1 MVSTAARVGSI
12 NVLLSVNSAQ
22 GVSGLNA
29 FAGAIDRTGAGV
41 SRSVAGIDR
50 SIGGLNRSLG
60 NINTRGMTSLTLGAL
75 RAGTA
80 LDQLRGFAL
89 AAGVAV
95 GGLMPAAIAA
105 GMIRTVDGAHR
116 LSNQLRTVTADAA
129 DLKNTQQELFDV
141 AQRSRSS
148 FEATTTIYARTARAV
163 EHLNMKQKDLLRM
176 TETVQKAFAVGG
188 ATTAEAWGGAV
199 QLSQGIASNRFSGD
213 EFRSVA
219 ENAPVLLQGMA
230 RHLGVTIGK
239 LREMAHAG
247 QLTADVVTRA
257 IIGASQEIDEAFAK
271 TTSTIEQAWTRV
283 GNAVTK
289 YAMDSKQ
296 ADAASLIIVGTLNM
310 LAENVGTV
318 ADAFGLLGVAM
329 VSAFTGRG
337 LSAVGSWASN
347 LKKARLESLKAAQD
361 ESKAA
366 AQALSLA
373 KQQAEQAKIQEI
385 VARRRGVN
393 ELRNMRAGMSA
404 ANVKKMAA
412 AEMELAAAATRAGD
426 ARATADLKAA
436 AAKTEASQ
444 KWSHFMAVARREKK
458 EAIDSARATLVAAEA
473 QKAANATRLT
483 GARAYY
489 EMSKAAGVSQ
499 KTQIAAGKGL
509 QTAMQADLRAT
520 SAVAAAQTRLDAALA
535 GTADKSKA
543 YLSAQRAMETA
554 KAKATASATAAAT
567 AEAKYTQAVA
577 AHAAAQKATQAAI
590 ASGNLT
596 KEQQA
601 ALLARGEALE
611 RRVIAAKAGH
621 AAATAAATAA
631 EASHAAALKAV
642 DAAQQSVTRGA
653 IAMGAARR
661 AGGFLLGL
669 VGGAPGAAILGIL
682 GTLTLV
688 GSAMSNADAA
698 TEDWKK
704 SLRDAGLLAEDAAD
718 KAAAIDEAIKTG
730 NTTRLREELAKV
742 NVELD
747 RIQHGNIWDRLL
759 GRINNFDA
767 VIKEVNGDILRL
779 SDSIASMERAGLNVP
794 EAMTAQLADFERFLE
809 IIEAV
814 REAGGFTQEFRE
826 ELQQIANR
834 NKDLDPLLSTLD
846 EIAPLLD
853 AGSEAARRLENNL
866 ARLDGT
872 EVNIRINYSD
882 ARAAEDA
889 SMKALGDMQ
898 TRGEAYERQAK
909 RLASM
914 TKAEKEFADEVGRV
928 RKELERREAYLP
940 DSAIKD
946 IARANIAQQESFK
959 TAKAPRKTADDRFDN
974 MLQALTDRTEAL
986 RQERESLNLN
996 YAEQLRREES
1006 LKLEQEALKQVR
1018 EEARRKGETDWQNA
1032 QLTPEQVALIRER
1045 VNAHVEEAM
1054 ALKYAKESQ
1063 DAWKDAAAS
1072 AGDMMRGLID
1082 GTMDWKTAL
1091 LQLIP
1096 VVLKLMNSLNIAGG
1110 GAGIF
1115 GGGVFQSFMGSL
1127 LGVSFHG
1134 GGTVGKTAN
1143 VVPFPTDAPFAG
1155 VFHGGGNFGGR
1166 RAKHDEVMA
1175 LVQEHENIFTSGQ
1188 TDKIIGALSASV
1200 SRMKEGTRGR
1210 MAVEVYVNDDGTLGA
1225 IVRQASG
1232 EAAVASV
1239 REYDKG
1245 RKARLA
1251 ADLPDLRRRGAA

>member
-1 MVSTAARVGSI
+1 MVSTAARIGSI
-12 NVLLSVNSAQ
+12 NILLQTQLGPGMA
-22 GVSGLNA
+22 GLAA
-29 FAGAIDRTGAGV
+29 FANQVDRTGAGV

-230 RHLGVTIGK
+230 KHLGVTIGK

-257 IIGASQEIDEAFAK
+257 IIGASDEIDAAFAK

-310 LAENVGTV
+310 LAENVGDV
-318 ADAFGLLGVAM
+318 ATALSLLGIAM
-329 VSAFTGRG
+329 VSALGGRAMSSVAG
-337 LSAVGSWASN
+337 GIRAVTTETA
-347 LKKARLESLKAAQD
+347 KARAQSRLLAQEALKAAQ
-361 ESKAA
+361 
-366 AQALSLA
+366 
-373 KQQAEQAKIQEI
+373 
-385 VARRRGVN
+385 
-393 ELRNMRAGMSA
+393 
-404 ANVKKMAA
+404 
-412 AEMELAAAATRAGD
+412 
-426 ARATADLKAA
+426 
-436 AAKTEASQ
+436 
-444 KWSHFMAVARREKK
+444 
-458 EAIDSARATLVAAEA
+458 AEA
-473 QKAANATRLT
+473 AANATRL
-483 GARAYY
+483 ASAKAYY
-489 EMSKAAGVSQ
+489 NTVTQGVATEKTRHRASQALYKANLAN
-499 KTQIAAGKGL
+499 AA
-509 QTAMQADLRAT
+509 
-520 SAVAAAQTRLDAALA
+520 S
-535 GTADKSKA
+535 
-543 YLSAQRAMETA
+543 QRALTQ
-554 KAKATASATAAAT
+554 ATKQYAEAAASATVRS
-567 AEAKYTQAVA
+567 VA
-577 AHAAAQKATQAAI
+577 LSAAQRT
-590 ASGNLT
+590 
-596 KEQQA
+596 
-601 ALLARGEALE
+601 
-611 RRVIAAKAGH
+611 V
-621 AAATAAATAA
+621 
-631 EASHAAALKAV
+631 
-642 DAAQQSVTRGA
+642 
-653 IAMGAARR
+653 
-661 AGGFLLGL
+661 GFLGSL
-669 VGGAPGAAILGIL
+669 VGGAPGAALLAILGSAALI
-682 GTLTLV
+682 
-688 GSAMSNADAA
+688 GSAIQNADAA
-698 TEDWKK
+698 TEDWKQ
-704 SLRDAGLLAEDAAD
+704 SLRDAGLLAEDAKN
-718 KAAAIDEAIKTG
+718 KAGEIDEAIQTA

-747 RIQHGNIWDRLL
+747 RIRHGNLWDRLTGNL
-759 GRINNFDA
+759 NNFA
-767 VIKEVNGDILRL
+767 AITKEISGEIFNLQVEASKMREMAIFNPAQAKELNAQ
-779 SDSIASMERAGLNVP
+779 IAEIVSKI
-794 EAMTAQLADFERFLE
+794 ADFERFNE
-809 IIEAV
+809 IAAAIE
-814 REAGGFTQEFRE
+814 EAGGMTKEARE
-826 ELQQIANR
+826 ELQALANKH
-834 NKDLDPLLSTLD
+834 NVLDPLLSSLD
-846 EIAPLLD
+846 KIAPKFEAGTEQARRFNNELSLLD
-853 AGSEAARRLENNL
+853 GKVVTVTLRLENEGF
-866 ARLDGT
+866 RDF
-872 EVNIRINYSD
+872 
-882 ARAAEDA
+882 RAAEDA
-889 SMKALGDMQ
+889 SMAKLGDMQ

-959 TAKAPRKTADDRFDN
+959 TPKKQAAPRKTADDRFDN
-974 MLQALTDRTEAL
+974 MLQSLADRTEAL
-986 RQERESLNLN
+986 RQEREALNLN

-1018 EEARRKGETDWQNA
+1018 EEARRKGEADWQNA
-1032 QLTPEQVALIRER
+1032 ELTPEQVALIRER

-1063 DAWKDAAAS
+1063 EAWEEAASS
-1072 AGDMMRGLID
+1072 AGDMIRGLID
-1082 GTMDWKTAL
+1082 GSLEWKDAL

-1096 VVLKLMNSLNIAGG
+1096 VVLKLMNELNKSQGG
-1110 GAGIF
+1110 KGLF
-1115 GGGVFQSFMGSL
+1115 GGGIFQSLVGGL
-1127 LGVSFHG
+1127 LGFSFHS
-1134 GGTVGKTAN
+1134 GGTVGKTGN
-1143 VVPFPTDAPFAG
+1143 VVQFPTGAPFAG

-1175 LVQEHENIFTSGQ
+1175 LVQKHENIFTDNQ
-1188 TDKIIGALSASV
+1188 TDKVIGALSANLSRSKEDRTIVELRLDKGIEARILEKAGKQSVQITQAAVPGIVQGSV
-1200 SRMKEGTRGR
+1200 SATQ
-1210 MAVEVYVNDDGTLGA
+1210 
-1225 IVRQASG
+1225 QASRNRPG
-1232 EAAVASV
+1232 FF
-1239 REYDKG
+1239 R
-1245 RKARLA
+1245 
-1251 ADLPDLRRRGAA
+1251 